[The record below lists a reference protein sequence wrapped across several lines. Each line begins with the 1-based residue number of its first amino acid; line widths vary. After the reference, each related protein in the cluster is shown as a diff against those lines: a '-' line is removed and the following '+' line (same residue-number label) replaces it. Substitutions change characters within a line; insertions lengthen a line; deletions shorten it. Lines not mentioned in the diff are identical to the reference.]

1 MKNLLFLIT
10 LLTTPFLS
18 AQEISINYFDNDF
31 GIIETMVLNNGNKLN
46 FSYDNLDNNTA
57 DSDCQ
62 CENIFFGD
70 VMWVFETNNNYE
82 IINQQCFK
90 REDLLPLFYI
100 DLPIPNPDVG
110 SSNTVYDNRS
120 IWDGFSCPSI
130 RDVFYIDNEIYV
142 HFLDDYSIV
151 GGFHTP
157 TGASQ
162 LLKFDLSSFSFHSPI
177 HYPTYYNYNS
187 YGIIDKIIKLNET
200 QLMHMYHRGVHTDDL
215 GTLNGTSSALYGQ
228 GYQNFMARKANDDFR
243 QLEVTDPVWGNIS
256 YLNINEIFQANADVV
271 VLDYKK
277 NSENNISFLVVTN
290 ALDGL
295 YTNGVQYETS
305 LFLIG
310 VDFTNLNNLTYNV
323 VKSDLEIPRNI
334 SLSYGDYNVFI
345 NEENN
350 FVINA
355 KPIQYESETWD
366 FYNSIHILSD
376 SGGFET
382 ISLENEYSVQW
393 EYNGQN
399 HYLGHPNNS
408 SNNVSAS
415 IYSAHKIIDIAF
427 AQDTFMTLE
436 VVRNYLGNLSN
447 VHSESQIIKLFNYEG
462 TVLFRHIFSVS
473 NFGAPGGIGDSYNLF
488 DDSFITHTL
497 DDISYI
503 HWSGWT
509 GSHVGDGFSGLKY
522 NEISGY
528 SIDTSVGGGVCNPN
542 YDISFPLW
550 QLSFD
555 TILSSSNFD
564 NHSFRFNL
572 KQNPV
577 KDKLNIE
584 GFRNL
589 DLCIFNSLGQR
600 LIDVK
605 STNSIDVSHL
615 SKGVYFVKG
624 SDGVNSSIKKFIK
637 D

>member
-1 MKNLLFLIT
+1 MKKLLFLSA
-10 LLTTPFLS
+10 LLTTHFLS
-18 AQEISINYFDNDF
+18 AQEISLGNFDNDF
-31 GIIETMVLNNGNKLN
+31 GIIETIVLSNGNKLN
-46 FSYDNLDNNTA
+46 FSIDNLDNNTA

-70 VMWVFETNNNYE
+70 VMWVFETNNNFE
-82 IINQQCFK
+82 IINQQCFT
-90 REDLLPLFYI
+90 REDLLQLFYI
-100 DLPIPNPDVG
+100 DLPIPNPD
-110 SSNTVYDNRS
+110 SPFQNNTVYDNRS

-130 RDVFYIDNEIYV
+130 RDVFYLDNEIFV
-142 HFLDDYSIV
+142 HFLEDYSRV
-151 GGFHTP
+151 GGIHTP

-177 HYPTYYNYNS
+177 HYPTYYNSNY

-200 QLMHMYHRGVHTDDL
+200 QLIHMYHRGVHTDDT
-215 GTLNGTSSALYGQ
+215 GTLNSTSLALYGQ

-243 QLEVTDPVWGNIS
+243 QLEVTDPVWGNTS
-256 YLNINEIFQANADVV
+256 FLNINEIFQANADVV

-334 SLSYGDYNVFI
+334 SLNYGDYNVFI

-350 FVINA
+350 YVINA

-382 ISLENEYSVQW
+382 ISLDNEYSVQW
-393 EYNGQN
+393 EYQGQN
-399 HYLGHPNNS
+399 YYIGNPYNS

-415 IYSAHKIIDIAF
+415 IYSPHKIIDIAF

-436 VVRNYLGNLSN
+436 VVRNYIGNLSN
-447 VHSESQIIKLFNYEG
+447 PYGESRIIKLFNYDG
-462 TVLFRHIFSVS
+462 TVLFRHIFSII
-473 NFGAPGGIGDSYNLF
+473 GPPGQYDFLF
-488 DDSFITHTL
+488 NDSFVTHTL
-497 DDISYI
+497 DDISYL
-503 HWSGWT
+503 SGD
-509 GSHVGDGFSGLKY
+509 VGVNYIGLKY

-528 SIDTSVGGGVCNPN
+528 SIDTSAGGGVCI
-542 YDISFPLW
+542 YDHSFPLW
-550 QLSFD
+550 QFSFD

-577 KDKLNIE
+577 TNKLNIE
-584 GFRNL
+584 GLRNL

-605 STNSIDVSHL
+605 SSNSIDVSHL
-615 SKGVYFVKG
+615 SKGVYFVRG
-624 SDGVNSSIKKFIK
+624 SDGINSSTKKFIK
-637 D
+637 N

>member
-1 MKNLLFLIT
+1 MKNLIFLIA

-18 AQEISINYFDNDF
+18 AQEISINYFDNDY
-31 GIIETMVLNNGNKLN
+31 GIIETIVLSNGNKLN

-62 CENIFFGD
+62 CENIFFGR
-70 VMWVFETNNNYE
+70 VLWVFETNNNYE

-100 DLPIPNPDVG
+100 DLPIRQNPDFG
-110 SSNTVYDNRS
+110 PANTVYDNRS
-120 IWDGFSCPSI
+120 IWDSRSSCPSI
-130 RDVFYIDNEIYV
+130 RDVFYLDNEIYV
-142 HFLDDYSIV
+142 HFLEDYGIV

-177 HYPTYYNYNS
+177 HYPTY
-187 YGIIDKIIKLNET
+187 GIIDKIINLNET
-200 QLMHMYHRGVHTDDL
+200 QLMHMYFRDIHTDDL
-215 GTLNGTSSALYGQ
+215 GALNATSSFLYGQ

-243 QLEVTDPVWGNIS
+243 PIEVTEPVSGIPS
-256 YLNINEIFQANADVV
+256 YLNIDEIFQANADVV

-295 YTNGVQYETS
+295 YTSGVQYETS

-334 SLSYGDYNVFI
+334 SLNYGDYNVFI
-345 NEENN
+345 NDKNN
-350 FVINA
+350 FVINV
-355 KPIQYESETWD
+355 KPIQYRGETWD

-376 SGGFET
+376 NGGFET
-382 ISLENEYSVQW
+382 ISLENEYSIQW
-393 EYNGQN
+393 VIQEFETRYIGAPINEYGIV
-399 HYLGHPNNS
+399 YPSNS
-408 SNNVSAS
+408 D
-415 IYSAHKIIDIAF
+415 HRIIDIAF

-436 VVRNYLGNLSN
+436 VVMNYNSYLNGRFDNFN
-447 VHSESQIIKLFNYEG
+447 GESRIIKLFDYDG
-462 TVLFRHIFSVS
+462 TVLFRHIFSGV
-473 NFGAPGGIGDSYNLF
+473 GAPGSFNDSDFLF
-488 DDSFITHTL
+488 GNNFLTHKL

-503 HWSGWT
+503 HWSG
-509 GSHVGDGFSGLKY
+509 GNESFKRLYYGFRGLKY

-528 SIDTSVGGGVCNPN
+528 SIDTSVGGNVCK
-542 YDISFPLW
+542 YDISFPLL
-550 QLSFD
+550 QFSFD

-589 DLCIFNSLGQR
+589 DLSIFNSLGQK
-600 LIDVK
+600 LMDVK
-605 STNSIDVSHL
+605 STNSIDVSRL
-615 SKGVYFVKG
+615 SKGVYFIKG
-624 SDGVNSSIKKFIK
+624 SDGVNSSIKRFIK

>member
-1 MKNLLFLIT
+1 MNNLLFIIT
-10 LLTTPFLS
+10 FLTTPFLS

-31 GIIETMVLNNGNKLN
+31 GIIETIVLSNGNKLN

-120 IWDGFSCPSI
+120 IWDSFSCPSI
-130 RDVFYIDNEIYV
+130 RDVFYLDNEIYV

-177 HYPTYYNYNS
+177 HYPTYYYSNY
-187 YGIIDKIIKLNET
+187 YGIIDKIINLNET
-200 QLMHMYHRGVHTDDL
+200 QLIHMYHRGVHTDDI

-243 QLEVTDPVWGNIS
+243 QIEVTDPVWGNTS
-256 YLNINEIFQANADVV
+256 FLNIDEIFQANADVV

-382 ISLENEYSVQW
+382 ISLENEYSIQW
-393 EYNGQN
+393 EYQGETQ
-399 HYLGHPNNS
+399 YIGTPNNS
-408 SNNVSAS
+408 SNNDYSS
-415 IYSAHKIIDIAF
+415 SNSAHRIIDIAF

-436 VVRNYLGNLSN
+436 VVWNYSGNLSN
-447 VHSESQIIKLFNYEG
+447 IHSESKIIKLFDYDG
-462 TVLFRHIFSVS
+462 TVLFRHIFSEI
-473 NFGAPGGIGDSYNLF
+473 GAPGQLNDSDYLF
-488 DDSFITHTL
+488 DDSFLTHNL

-503 HWSGWT
+503 HWSNWT
-509 GSHVGDGFSGLKY
+509 GSDVGKGFRGLKY

-528 SIDTSVGGGVCNPN
+528 SIDTSVGGDVCDGN

-564 NHSFRFNL
+564 NHSLRFNL

-589 DLCIFNSLGQR
+589 DLCIFDSLGQK

-624 SDGVNSSIKKFIK
+624 SDGINSSIKKFIK